1 MMQQTAAAP
10 ETSTSVLRDVEYV
23 EKKLAWMRDREIWP
37 NGPRYL
43 WTDAFGLV
51 LLLSLYREKRDEAY
65 LEQAKQLAAEVDR
78 VLGQQKGLRIGEEP
92 DREGQYFHY
101 LSMWLYALHRLAQ
114 IDPSYKERA
123 IELVRETHP
132 HFVRPGFGVYW
143 KMKDD
148 LSGPMPGFGVG
159 ALDPFHGYVVYRLID
174 EEALASEIDDMQN
187 LIYTGMRKLHVT
199 QDLGIGM
206 MLWLSHFFPR
216 RRWAALQR
224 HRCLEML
231 QTLWID
237 PPGYFCRQNGKPAT
251 KFAFTNYGV
260 SLGLQAVGAGTGHVH
275 SLHRFFNAYRAGDE
289 YDEAA
294 ITHVMSCCSHF
305 PGELI
310 PKPLNS

>member
-1 MMQQTAAAP
+1 MTPSAAAQEKP
-10 ETSTSVLRDVEYV
+10 TSVLRDLEYV
-23 EKKLAWMRDREIWP
+23 ERKLAWMREHGIWP
-37 NGPRYL
+37 DGPRYL

-51 LLLSLYREKRDEAY
+51 LLISLYRATGTERYLDEAR
-65 LEQAKQLAAEVDR
+65 ELAAEVDR
-78 VLGQQKGLRIGEEP
+78 VLAQEAGGLRIGEEP
-92 DREGQYFHY
+92 EREGQYFHY
-101 LSMWLYALHRLAQ
+101 LSMWLYALHRLGR
-114 IDPSYKERA
+114 IDPQYKARA
-123 IELVRETHP
+123 LELVRETHP
-132 HFVRPGFGVYW
+132 RFVRPGFGVYW

-159 ALDPFHGYVVYRLID
+159 ALDPFHGYVVYRLLD
-174 EEALASEIDDMQN
+174 EEELASEIRDMHD
-187 LIYTGMRKLHVT
+187 LIQVGMRNLHVT

-237 PPGYFCRQNGKPAT
+237 PPGYFCRQVGKPAT

-260 SLGLQAVGAGTGHVH
+260 SLGLQAVGAGTAHVH
-275 SLHRFFNAYRAGDE
+275 SLHRFFDAYHAGDE